1 MWFKKRKES
10 TKTDHYFC
18 IECGLELN
26 ISKFRLY
33 QNGKPRKYCKKC
45 GNIRVEKACAEKL
58 EDDKKGEKIC
68 TGCGASK
75 LYSEFYRNPVKLG
88 CYRTRCKACMGLKQK
103 RGTYYH

>member
-18 IECGLELN
+18 IECGLELH

-45 GNIRVEKACAEKL
+45 GYIRVEKAYAEKC
-58 EDDKKGEKIC
+58 EDDKKRRKDLHGLRSI
-68 TGCGASK
+68 
-75 LYSEFYRNPVKLG
+75 
-88 CYRTRCKACMGLKQK
+88 KAIL
-103 RGTYYH
+103 